1 VQLSPLGQIVACE
14 WEATVRQ
21 RPYLESNAAVVM
33 PNHFHALFTLT
44 REGFLRRG
52 VACYALHEPPRRPPE
67 AHSVGAIVRAFK
79 SAVTRA
85 ARTELS
91 HCGRVWQRNYYE
103 HVIRNDKEYLR
114 ACSYVRRN
122 PEEWELDREDGAQ

>member
-1 VQLSPLGQIVACE
+1 MGNNDA
-14 WEATVRQ
+14 A
-21 RPYLESNAAVVM
+21 AAVSRVQRGGCYAESF
-33 PNHFHALFTLT
+33 P
-44 REGFLRRG
+44 RRIHPDAG
-52 VACYALHEPPRRPPE
+52 RFSAGAACYALHEPPRRPPE